1 MCQTADTRPRV
12 VLLGRA
18 GPSTNILYHA
28 LSDEFRMDPPILE
41 ETPSAVVMLR
51 GRLRRL
57 GWATVVGQILFLV
70 VVRPFLE
77 LAGRRRVQDILMAAG
92 LSSAPIDAPIIH
104 VRSANDPVVLAAIQE
119 SGPIAALVSGTR
131 IISSTVLTK
140 SGVPFINV
148 HAGITPRYRGV
159 HGGYWALVNGEPGAC
174 GVTVHFLDPGVDTGP
189 VLAQA
194 AIVPSAQ
201 DSFATYPYLQLAAA
215 IPLVRAALRQL
226 ANAESLP
233 IGPVPVG
240 PTRLWSHPT
249 LWGYCWSRFAHGVR

>member
-12 VLLGRA
+12 VLLGRP

-41 ETPSAVVMLR
+41 EGPSAVRILR
-51 GRLRRL
+51 GRVRRL
-57 GWATVVGQILFLV
+57 GWASVVGQTLFLV
-70 VVRPFLE
+70 IVRPFLE
-77 LAGRRRVQDILMAAG
+77 LAARRRVQDILTAAG
-92 LSSAPIDAPIIH
+92 LSSAPIDTPIIH
-104 VRSANDPVVLAAIQE
+104 VRSANDPVVHTAIQE
-119 SGPIAALVSGTR
+119 GDPIAVLVSGTR
-131 IISSTVLTK
+131 IISSTVLAR

-148 HAGITPRYRGV
+148 HVGITPRYRGV
-159 HGGYWALVNGEPGAC
+159 HGGYWALVNGEPDAC
-174 GVTVHFLDPGVDTGP
+174 GVTVHLLDAGVDTGP

-201 DSFATYPYLQLAAA
+201 DSLATYPYLQLAAA

-226 ANAESLP
+226 ADAQILP
-233 IGPVPVG
+233 LGPVPVG